1 MDTLTQNRGPE
12 WPPRE
17 QFLPPESPLPMAAQ
31 HLRAFRCEEKAEHS
45 LSTAFRRACIF
56 IGTAAIT
63 AVGCYEMYQVVSI
76 GGVTL
81 LEWMVLVLY
90 ALLLAW
96 IALSFMSSLA
106 GFVVLLFRARD
117 LLGIDPAVP
126 LPAIGSR
133 NAMLLPTYNEDPDR
147 ISARLRAMYES
158 VAEAGRGSSFDWF
171 VLSDT
176 TDPSIWIV
184 EEKCFLQLR
193 RDLGVSNIYYRH
205 RPKNTAR
212 KSGNIEDW
220 VKRFGAGYDHMIILD
235 ADSLMSAET
244 IVRLA
249 SLMEGHPKVALLQT
263 LPIVVNA
270 KTLFA
275 RLQQFS
281 GRLYG
286 PLIAAGIA
294 WWHGTEGNYW
304 GHNAI
309 IRVRAFARDAALPE
323 LKGRKPF
330 GGHILSHDFVEAALM
345 RRAGWE
351 IRMLPAL
358 GGSFEECPPSLLDF
372 AARDRRWCQ
381 GNLQHLAVLPA
392 RGLHWVSRLHLLTGI
407 GSYLTAP
414 LWLIFLI
421 LGILISLQ
429 ARFVRPEYFPKG
441 FSLFPKWPA
450 QDPILAAWVFVGT
463 MGLLILP
470 KLLAWILLL
479 ARRESGQRFGG
490 VVRTFVGFLV
500 ETFLS
505 GLIAPVMMVFQSR
518 AVGEILLGRDSG
530 WQVQRRD
537 DGGLPLAALAAKY
550 ALPTLFGV
558 AMAAIAYVVSL
569 PLLFWMAPVI
579 AGLLLSIPIA
589 LLSSRRS
596 SPDRGLWR
604 TPEETSPPQVLVRA
618 NELAKVSGRV
628 AASPL
633 HQLFEDRN
641 LFESHL
647 ANLPVDGHRSRG
659 QVDPHLAIAR
669 AKIEDAENFDEAL
682 GYLTLRE
689 TFAVLH
695 SSTLLLALQAM
706 RRAT

>member
-1 MDTLTQNRGPE
+1 MDTLTQNRGLECPPPE
-12 WPPRE
+12 L
-17 QFLPPESPLPMAAQ
+17 FLPPESPLPMAKQ
-31 HLRAFRCEEKAEHS
+31 QLRSFQREGKAAVS
-45 LSTAFRRACIF
+45 RSGFRRACIF
-56 IGTAAIT
+56 IGMAAIT
-63 AVGCYEMYQVVSI
+63 AVGCYEMYEVVSV
-76 GGVTL
+76 GGVTS
-81 LEWMVLVLY
+81 LEWMVLVLF
-90 ALLLAW
+90 ALLFAW

-106 GFVVLLFRARD
+106 GFAVLLFRAKNP
-117 LLGIDPAVP
+117 LGIDPSVP
-126 LPAIGSR
+126 LPTVGSR

-147 ISARLRAMYES
+147 IMARLLAMYES
-158 VAEAGRGSSFDWF
+158 VAEAERGASFDWF

-176 TDPSIWIV
+176 TDPSIWIA

-193 RDLGVSNIYYRH
+193 RDLGVANLYYRH
-205 RPKNTAR
+205 RPQNTAR

-220 VKRFGAGYDHMIILD
+220 IKRFGGAYDHMIILD
-235 ADSLMSAET
+235 ADSLMTADT
-244 IVRLA
+244 IARLA
-249 SLMEGHPKVALLQT
+249 YAMEGHPKVALIQT
-263 LPIVVNA
+263 LPVVVNA

-294 WWHGTEGNYW
+294 WWHGAEGNYW

-309 IRVRAFARDAALPE
+309 IRVSAFAQDAALPE
-323 LKGRKPF
+323 LRGRKPF
-330 GGHILSHDFVEAALM
+330 GGHIMSHDFVEAALL

-351 IRMLPAL
+351 IRMVPAL

-414 LWLIFLI
+414 MWLIFLI

-479 ARRESGQRFGG
+479 AGRENRRQFGG
-490 VVRTFVGFLV
+490 AVRAFLGFLV

-505 GLIAPVMMVFQSR
+505 GLIAPVMMIFQSR

-537 DGGLPLAALAAKY
+537 DGGLPPAELVAKY
-550 ALPTLFGV
+550 AQPTLFGV
-558 AMAAIAYVVSL
+558 VMAVVAYAVSL

-579 AGLLLSIPIA
+579 TGLLLSIPIA
-589 LLSSRRS
+589 MLSSRRFD
-596 SPDRGLWR
+596 PNGRLWR
-604 TPEETSPPQVLVRA
+604 TPEETNPPRVLIRA
-618 NELAKVSGRV
+618 NELAKMSSR
-628 AASPL
+628 AAISPL
-633 HQLFEDRN
+633 RQLVEDPN
-641 LFESHL
+641 LLESHL
-647 ANLPVDGHRSRG
+647 TNLPDERRRSRG

-669 AKIEDAENFDEAL
+669 AKIEDGENFEEAQS
-682 GYLTLRE
+682 YLTPRE
-689 TFAVLH
+689 VFAVLN
-695 SSTLLLALQAM
+695 SPTLLLALQAM
-706 RRAT
+706 SRAT

>member
-1 MDTLTQNRGPE
+1 MDTLTQNRGLECPPPE
-12 WPPRE
+12 L
-17 QFLPPESPLPMAAQ
+17 FLPPESPLPMAKQ
-31 HLRAFRCEEKAEHS
+31 QLRSFQREGKAAVS
-45 LSTAFRRACIF
+45 RSGFRRACIF
-56 IGTAAIT
+56 IGMAAIT
-63 AVGCYEMYQVVSI
+63 AVGCYEMYEVVSV
-76 GGVTL
+76 GGVTS
-81 LEWMVLVLY
+81 LEWMVLVLF
-90 ALLLAW
+90 ALLFAW

-106 GFVVLLFRARD
+106 GFAVLLFRAKNP
-117 LLGIDPAVP
+117 LGIDPSVP
-126 LPAIGSR
+126 LPTVGSR

-147 ISARLRAMYES
+147 IMARLLAMYES
-158 VAEAGRGSSFDWF
+158 VAEAERGASFDWF

-176 TDPSIWIV
+176 TDPSIWIA

-193 RDLGVSNIYYRH
+193 RDLGVANLYYRH
-205 RPKNTAR
+205 RPQNTAR

-220 VKRFGAGYDHMIILD
+220 IKRFGGAYDHMIILD
-235 ADSLMSAET
+235 ADSLMTADT
-244 IVRLA
+244 IARLA
-249 SLMEGHPKVALLQT
+249 YAMEGHPKVALIQT
-263 LPIVVNA
+263 LPVVVNA

-294 WWHGTEGNYW
+294 WWHGAEGNYW

-309 IRVRAFARDAALPE
+309 IRVSAFAQDAALPE
-323 LKGRKPF
+323 LRGRKPF
-330 GGHILSHDFVEAALM
+330 GGHIMSHDFVEAALL

-351 IRMLPAL
+351 IRMVPAL

-414 LWLIFLI
+414 MWLIFLI

-479 ARRESGQRFGG
+479 AGRENRRQFGG
-490 VVRTFVGFLV
+490 AVRAFLGFLV
-500 ETFLS
+500 ETLLS
-505 GLIAPVMMVFQSR
+505 GLIAPVMMIFQSR

-537 DGGLPLAALAAKY
+537 DGGLPPAELVAKY
-550 ALPTLFGV
+550 AQPTLFGV
-558 AMAAIAYVVSL
+558 VMAVVAYAVSL

-579 AGLLLSIPIA
+579 TGLLLSIPIA
-589 LLSSRRS
+589 MLSSRRFD
-596 SPDRGLWR
+596 PNGRLWR
-604 TPEETSPPQVLVRA
+604 TPEETNPPRVLVRA
-618 NELAKVSGRV
+618 NELAKMSSR
-628 AASPL
+628 AAISPL
-633 HQLFEDRN
+633 RQLVEDPN
-641 LFESHL
+641 LLESHL
-647 ANLPVDGHRSRG
+647 TNLPDERRRSRG

-669 AKIEDAENFDEAL
+669 AKIEDGENFEEAQS
-682 GYLTLRE
+682 YLTPRE
-689 TFAVLH
+689 VFAVLN
-695 SSTLLLALQAM
+695 SPTLLLALQAM
-706 RRAT
+706 SRAT